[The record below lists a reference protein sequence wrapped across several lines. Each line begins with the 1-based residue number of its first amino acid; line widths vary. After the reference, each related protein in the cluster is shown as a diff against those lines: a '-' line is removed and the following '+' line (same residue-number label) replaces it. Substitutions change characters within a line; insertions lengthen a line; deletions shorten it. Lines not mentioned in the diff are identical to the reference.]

1 MSLSSF
7 TVEKIRDQ
15 IVSMYCMETINE
27 VLNGVAYFS
36 LNPVAWAAAIS
47 ISIRSKKLRSPVIA
61 AVMTQT
67 LICVLLISLT
77 AFSDK
82 AFPINDFLVLVLL
95 PGVASGLLISALVIL
110 CSKRRRLIRRM
121 SSPRVDRLAYK

>member
-1 MSLSSF
+1 
-7 TVEKIRDQ
+7 
-15 IVSMYCMETINE
+15 METINE
-27 VLNGVAYFS
+27 VLEGVAYFS
-36 LNPVAWAAAIS
+36 LNPIVWAAAIS
-47 ISIRSKKLRSPVIA
+47 FSIRSRKLRSPIIA

-95 PGVASGLLISALVIL
+95 PGVLSGLLISTLVIL
-110 CSKRRRLIRRM
+110 FTKRRRLIRM
-121 SSPRVDRLAYK
+121 LSSGRTDRLAYK